1 MVLISV
7 DLPQPFGPRMAACSP
22 AWMRRVMSWRTVLS
36 PRITVMLWKSSKAL
50 LVAGCWWLVRRSVA
64 SAGLRC
70 IHREYTAN
78 MLKRT
83 LIFSFVMSAS
93 LAFGQ
98 GDSNTVTVTASQS
111 VNLQPD
117 QVVFG
122 VYVTTSINA
131 SLDDVLA
138 ALKGSGITI
147 ANLSGIGNGSG
158 IPLGILPGNPQ
169 PTPTIQWSFVLGVPF
184 AQMKATVTALT
195 SLQQSIMQ
203 ANSGF
208 TLSFSVQGT
217 QVSASLQQSQVCSI
231 PGLIADATTQ
241 ASKLASAARLNL
253 GSIAAMSSAGSN
265 PVYSSCA
272 LTVKFAVT
280 RF

>member
-1 MVLISV
+1 
-7 DLPQPFGPRMAACSP
+7 
-22 AWMRRVMSWRTVLS
+22 
-36 PRITVMLWKSSKAL
+36 
-50 LVAGCWWLVRRSVA
+50 
-64 SAGLRC
+64 
-70 IHREYTAN
+70 

-265 PVYSSCA
+265 SGIAFETISGAFSSQLTVPQSCA

>member
-1 MVLISV
+1 
-7 DLPQPFGPRMAACSP
+7 
-22 AWMRRVMSWRTVLS
+22 
-36 PRITVMLWKSSKAL
+36 
-50 LVAGCWWLVRRSVA
+50 
-64 SAGLRC
+64 
-70 IHREYTAN
+70 

-147 ANLSGIGNGSG
+147 ANLSGVGNGSG

-184 AQMKATVTALT
+184 AQMKATVTVLT

-265 PVYSSCA
+265 SGIAFETISGAFSSQLTVPQSCA

>member
-1 MVLISV
+1 M
-7 DLPQPFGPRMAACSP
+7 
-22 AWMRRVMSWRTVLS
+22 
-36 PRITVMLWKSSKAL
+36 
-50 LVAGCWWLVRRSVA
+50 
-64 SAGLRC
+64 
-70 IHREYTAN
+70 
-78 MLKRT
+78 
-83 LIFSFVMSAS
+83 
-93 LAFGQ
+93 
-98 GDSNTVTVTASQS
+98 TVTASQS

-117 QVVFG
+117 QVLFG
-122 VYVTTSINA
+122 VSVTTSINA

-147 ANLSGIGNGSG
+147 ANFSVVNNTYT
-158 IPLGILPGNPQ
+158 IPIGILPVNPQ
-169 PTPTIQWSFVLGVPF
+169 PTPTIQWSFALAVPF

-217 QVSASLQQSQVCSI
+217 QVSTSLQQSQTCSI
-231 PGLIADATTQ
+231 PGLISDATAQ
-241 ASKLASAARLNL
+241 AQKLASAAGLNL
-253 GSIAAMSSAGSN
+253 GSIVAMSSAASS
-265 PVYSSCA
+265 PVYSFTSSCA